1 MDWFILLSAVGR
13 AGIAKVVGTGRI
25 AGMSHIDWD
34 NVNKQRQVFGLAYLI
49 AERAHAG
56 DFRDLPDGR
65 PYFEHV
71 KDVADFFDD
80 WETKTVAILH
90 DAIEDTQGK
99 PEGIR
104 VTEDS
109 LKGVIPG
116 HLIAGVVAM
125 TKPPKSGNEPKDK
138 EAKLEA
144 YLAYV
149 RGQVKENAFARRVK
163 LADNYVNMRDLI
175 AAEKD
180 DADTRWQL
188 HKYAMSIAELTK

>member
-1 MDWFILLSAVGR
+1 
-13 AGIAKVVGTGRI
+13 
-25 AGMSHIDWD
+25 MSHIDW
-34 NVNKQRQVFGLAYLI
+34 NKVNEQRRVFGLAYLI

-90 DAIEDTQGK
+90 DAIEDTRGK

-104 VTEDS
+104 VTADT
-109 LKGVIPG
+109 LKGVIPD

-125 TKPPKSGNEPKDK
+125 TKPPKSGNEPKDD
-138 EAKLEA
+138 EAKLQA

-175 AAEKD
+175 AAEKND
-180 DADTRWQL
+180 VDTRRQL
-188 HKYAMSIAELTK
+188 RKYALSIAELAE

>member
-1 MDWFILLSAVGR
+1 MVYITFREAGGR
-13 AGIAKVVGTGRI
+13 AGIAKLVGTGRM
-25 AGMSHIDWD
+25 AGMSEIDW
-34 NVNKQRQVFGLAYLI
+34 NTVNEKRRVFGLAYLI

-90 DAIEDTQGK
+90 DAIEDTREK
-99 PEGIR
+99 PEGVR
-104 VTEDS
+104 VTADS
-109 LKGVIPG
+109 LKGVIPD

-125 TKPPKSGNEPKDK
+125 TKPPKSGNEPKDD
-138 EAKLEA
+138 EGKLQA

-180 DADTRWQL
+180 DEHTRWQL
-188 HKYAMSIAELTK
+188 RKYAMSIAELTE

>member
-1 MDWFILLSAVGR
+1 
-13 AGIAKVVGTGRI
+13 
-25 AGMSHIDWD
+25 MSHIDWD
-34 NVNKQRQVFGLAYLI
+34 KVNEQRRVFGLAYLI

-71 KDVADFFDD
+71 KEVADFFDD

-90 DAIEDTQGK
+90 DAIEDTQSK

-109 LKGVIPG
+109 LKGVIPDL
-116 HLIAGVVAM
+116 LIAGVVAM

-175 AAEKD
+175 AAEKND
-180 DADTRWQL
+180 EDTRLQL